1 MMKPNTP
8 TAHTNQVATTTVT
21 RKPKPATANLFKA
34 LLVLCVALVLGLCA
48 KTVRSYEQL
57 LASGKVVFLALA
69 PVDPRSLMQGDY
81 MQLHYALDDDI
92 NAPNRSDEPPPA
104 YAYLTL
110 NDQHQA
116 TALTLGS
123 DVNAAPAGTVA
134 VRLRPFASRWN
145 GRSLSATEFFFQEGQ
160 AAQFEQARW
169 AEIVVR
175 ADGVNLLKGL
185 RNAEMAPLPTPETDG
200 ATPAGRAPAAEIDTD
215 TRMDTGIDTDTSTS
229 H

>member
-8 TAHTNQVATTTVT
+8 TAHTNQVATTTVA

-185 RNAEMAPLPTPETDG
+185 RNGNMQALPVPSSPENATAPSGAASTPDA
-200 ATPAGRAPAAEIDTD
+200 ATAAPSQP
-215 TRMDTGIDTDTSTS
+215 R
-229 H
+229 

>member
-1 MMKPNTP
+1 MMAPNTP
-8 TAHTNQVATTTVT
+8 NANPGQVAATTVARQT
-21 RKPKPATANLFKA
+21 KPAYANLVKA

-48 KTVRSYEQL
+48 QTVRSYEQL

-81 MQLHYALDDDI
+81 MQLRYALDGDI
-92 NAPNRSDEPPPA
+92 NAPNRGDEPPPA

-116 TALTLGS
+116 SALTLGGE
-123 DVNAAPAGTVA
+123 VNAAPAGTVA
-134 VRLRPFASRWN
+134 VRLRPCAWRGT
-145 GRSLSATEFFFQEGQ
+145 GRCLSATEFFFQEGQ

-185 RNAEMAPLPTPETDG
+185 RNADMERLPTPASAPRTVEGDT
-200 ATPAGRAPAAEIDTD
+200 ATP
-215 TRMDTGIDTDTSTS
+215 